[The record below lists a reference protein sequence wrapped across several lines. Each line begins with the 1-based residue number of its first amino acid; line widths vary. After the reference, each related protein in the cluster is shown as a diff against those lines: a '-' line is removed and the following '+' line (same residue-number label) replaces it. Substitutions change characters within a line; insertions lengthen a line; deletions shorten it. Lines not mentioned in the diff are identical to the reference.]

1 MGIGDDGA
9 GAGVRRVTNP
19 YGGNAPLPQTGAS
32 WLKALKSRTVLAAQA
47 VLGGSPMWTLAR
59 KLLLHDR
66 LRFAVAIAGVSVSV
80 MLVLVQVGLYF
91 GFMETAS
98 SIIDASTADIWVD
111 KKGNESFEN
120 ATTLDDRAFYKIAS
134 VPGVAH
140 AERVL
145 MTWAQFKLPDGGDLG
160 VQVVGIETTPRRHAL
175 LAPWNLVD
183 GDVRRLTEPGA
194 VTIDTSEYAKLKV
207 NRVGHETEMA
217 HVRSE
222 VVALTHGIRSFTT
235 SPILFAD
242 LRTARSYLREL
253 ETEQLTHV
261 LVEVEAGTDIAAVK
275 ARINAL
281 PYLAAYTTAEL
292 STRVRTYWSERTGV
306 GAGFFTTAVLG
317 IIVGF
322 VVVGQILYSGT
333 LQYIREYGTLKAMG
347 AKNSAIVQVILAQ
360 AMISATLGFAVGAP
374 LAMLMR
380 ASLRGANLIVA
391 LPLELY
397 VVTAVITAVMCGF
410 AALLSIVK
418 VLRLDPASVFK
429 S

>member
-1 MGIGDDGA
+1 
-9 GAGVRRVTNP
+9 
-19 YGGNAPLPQTGAS
+19 
-32 WLKALKSRTVLAAQA
+32 
-47 VLGGSPMWTLAR
+47 MWNLAR

-80 MLVLVQVGLYF
+80 MLVLVQVGLYY
-91 GFMETAS
+91 GFMDTAS
-98 SIIDASTADIWVD
+98 AVIDASRADLWVG
-111 KKGNESFEN
+111 KKSNESFEF
-120 ATTLDDRAFYKIAS
+120 ATPFDERAFYKVAS

-145 MTWAQFKLPDGGDLG
+145 MNFAQFKLADGGDLG
-160 VQVVGIETTPRRHAL
+160 VQVVGVETAPGHRPL
-175 LAPWNLVD
+175 LAPWNVIA
-183 GDVRRLTEPGA
+183 GDVRRLAEPGA
-194 VTIDTSEYAKLKV
+194 IAVDRTEYAKLKID
-207 NRVGHETEMA
+207 RVGQHTEISG
-217 HVRSE
+217 VRAE
-222 VVALTHGIRSFTT
+222 VVAMTSGIRSFTT
-235 SPILFAD
+235 SPIIFTD
-242 LRTARSYLREL
+242 LRTARSYLP
-253 ETEQLTHV
+253 QLGAEPVTYV
-261 LVEVEAGTDIAAVK
+261 LVEIEPAADLAAVQ

-281 PYLAAYTTAEL
+281 PHLAAYTTPQM
-292 STRVRTYWSERTGV
+292 SQRTRMYWSTRTGV

-347 AKNSAIVQVILAQ
+347 AKNSAVVKVILSQ

-374 LAMLMR
+374 LAMAMR
-380 ASLRGANLIVA
+380 TAMKAANLSVA
-391 LPLELY
+391 LSPELY
-397 VVTAVITAVMCGF
+397 VATAAITAVMCAF